1 MNNDALPCIS
11 ECKRNITFKRLIKG
25 EKSQQ
30 QFYMYIINPYLY
42 MYIYDV
48 SIIKND
54 IKFDLSGIES
64 VFMQADN

>member
-1 MNNDALPCIS
+1 
-11 ECKRNITFKRLIKG
+11 
-25 EKSQQ
+25 
-30 QFYMYIINPYLY
+30 

>member
-1 MNNDALPCIS
+1 MKNHSNNFTLFWYTFGICQVGAG
-11 ECKRNITFKRLIKG
+11 CKTCGL
-25 EKSQQ
+25 
-30 QFYMYIINPYLY
+30 YIGIH
-42 MYIYDV
+42 DF

>member
-1 MNNDALPCIS
+1 
-11 ECKRNITFKRLIKG
+11 
-25 EKSQQ
+25 
-30 QFYMYIINPYLY
+30 MYT
-42 MYIYDV
+42 YDV

>member
-1 MNNDALPCIS
+1 
-11 ECKRNITFKRLIKG
+11 
-25 EKSQQ
+25 
-30 QFYMYIINPYLY
+30 MYIINPYLY